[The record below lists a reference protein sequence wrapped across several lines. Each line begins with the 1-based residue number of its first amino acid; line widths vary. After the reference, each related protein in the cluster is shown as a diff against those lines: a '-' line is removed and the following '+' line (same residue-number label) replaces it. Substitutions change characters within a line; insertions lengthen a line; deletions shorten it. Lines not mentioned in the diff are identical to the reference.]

1 MKMRLSVCSCLVA
14 VLLGCNVTA
23 EIVEEKKSISLRC
36 PPSVPVDGPVTWS
49 RETNG
54 HRVDLLTVDGD
65 GERRHIDDRLRR
77 YSSLA
82 DKSFHIHSVLPSDT
96 GRYFCNNSSTEL
108 TVIPE
113 GTTRLAAERTTITLT
128 CPHDA
133 GGPTWSRE
141 TGRIKHQGRFD
152 VSYVDKT
159 LTVRDVQPGDSG
171 LYYCDGKLAAYLI
184 VTKDETSE
192 RDNKTPLAAT
202 STTPA
207 ARGRTAAATRA
218 SAAPPPA
225 RTAAPSPPSANTDT
239 TRPRKN
245 RDKNRDRN
253 KGKKTPTPTAVAD
266 PGWTTTIKPVAT
278 KVQQPLLAL
287 VLGIVVPF
295 VVLLL
300 LIVIYITRRR
310 RMKRRETEERYA
322 IYGEVCHSLEVLP
335 TNGVTVFCDQ
345 RHVSCRK

>member
-192 RDNKTPLAAT
+192 RE
-202 STTPA
+202 
-207 ARGRTAAATRA
+207 
-218 SAAPPPA
+218 
-225 RTAAPSPPSANTDT
+225 
-239 TRPRKN
+239 
-245 RDKNRDRN
+245 
-253 KGKKTPTPTAVAD
+253 GKKTPTPTAVAD

-335 TNGVTVFCDQ
+335 TNDASNQNDSVYSTIPDLPCGGAESPYSVISDTFPAGNNEGLTHMTD
-345 RHVSCRK
+345 RR